1 MNQLERDLIKLIAER
16 STLENILNLTLD
28 VFDLHELQT
37 LISSQLRETKIDIEK
52 VKRDLVNSRLDEM
65 V

>member
-52 VKRDLVNSRLDEM
+52 VKRDLVNNRLDEM